1 MKKEDVTVKNKH
13 VHIIPVEIY
22 SYIYFITVESCV
34 IITFNACMI
43 HATRTRLRARVC
55 VCVCVCVCVKVFSEI
70 SSFLKV
76 TLVGSLFFARLLL
89 DVSKFKPPSPKRYGK
104 EQSNDAR

>member
-55 VCVCVCVCVKVFSEI
+55 VCVRVCAY
-70 SSFLKV
+70 FLY
-76 TLVGSLFFARLLL
+76 FFLTRL
-89 DVSKFKPPSPKRYGK
+89 KNQAFFR
-104 EQSNDAR
+104 

>member
-43 HATRTRLRARVC
+43 HATRTRLR
-55 VCVCVCVCVKVFSEI
+55 VCVCVCVKVFSAP
-70 SSFLKV
+70 
-76 TLVGSLFFARLLL
+76 LF
-89 DVSKFKPPSPKRYGK
+89 
-104 EQSNDAR
+104 